1 MKMRGHEKQF
11 RVSADLANLAHDGR
25 AVAWAVSTT
34 SVALV
39 PTTIPMFGTSTTFPS
54 GITYE
59 WGASLTVTFS
69 LTMGSGRFCGGCCAA
84 IMFTRTTTPA
94 AAAPTRTDGVIVMQ
108 GF

>member
-1 MKMRGHEKQF
+1 MP
-11 RVSADLANLAHDGR
+11 
-25 AVAWAVSTT
+25 VSTT

-84 IMFTRTTTPA
+84 IMFARTTTPA
-94 AAAPTRTDGVIVMQ
+94 AAAPTRTDGFIVMQ